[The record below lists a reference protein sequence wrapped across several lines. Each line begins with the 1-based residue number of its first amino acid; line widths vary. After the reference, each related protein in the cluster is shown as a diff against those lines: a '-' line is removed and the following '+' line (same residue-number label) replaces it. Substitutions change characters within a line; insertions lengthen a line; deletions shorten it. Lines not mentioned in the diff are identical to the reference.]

1 MTTRTSCRTQRDWV
15 SFGTL
20 ERRGKVSLSSPSF
33 QLFKPINSRKLSL
46 MKSLFSMSTDP
57 SPSFFLLK
65 SFHQKCARA
74 KDLPKIERSLTSS
87 IVELSHKD
95 LPHLRVRTHST
106 ATKFVLCF
114 AQQYACSAC
123 LTGTGGKPL
132 VTKRQNFGGKGL

>member
-20 ERRGKVSLSSPSF
+20 ERRGKVALSSPSF

-74 KDLPKIERSLTSS
+74 IKLPLGPWRDPVARNGWQFQLREPRFLVFSSAETQLVPERAQWQS
-87 IVELSHKD
+87 IHVSNG
-95 LPHLRVRTHST
+95 
-106 ATKFVLCF
+106 
-114 AQQYACSAC
+114 C
-123 LTGTGGKPL
+123 LK
-132 VTKRQNFGGKGL
+132 

>member
-1 MTTRTSCRTQRDWV
+1 MTTRTSCSTQRDWV

-74 KDLPKIERSLTSS
+74 
-87 IVELSHKD
+87 HK
-95 LPHLRVRTHST
+95 
-106 ATKFVLCF
+106 F
-114 AQQYACSAC
+114 AKTGRYASEEENGQDMCQIQAPISF
-123 LTGTGGKPL
+123 
-132 VTKRQNFGGKGL
+132 RE

>member
-20 ERRGKVSLSSPSF
+20 ERRGKVALSSPSF

-74 KDLPKIERSLTSS
+74 IEFGNVVDALVDSTGKTSVNVVRS
-87 IVELSHKD
+87 ERFASHKPQTVGFAFEDRHEVETDFPD
-95 LPHLRVRTHST
+95 LKST
-106 ATKFVLCF
+106 FDRL
-114 AQQYACSAC
+114 
-123 LTGTGGKPL
+123 
-132 VTKRQNFGGKGL
+132 KGLAFHF

>member
-33 QLFKPINSRKLSL
+33 QLFKPINPRRLSL

-74 KDLPKIERSLTSS
+74 ISLPVLTLDAYAHSSGEVMVLMTACFLLCSLTSS
-87 IVELSHKD
+87 LSSD
-95 LPHLRVRTHST
+95 CTMRFFLERYDV
-106 ATKFVLCF
+106 V
-114 AQQYACSAC
+114 
-123 LTGTGGKPL
+123 
-132 VTKRQNFGGKGL
+132 

>member
-1 MTTRTSCRTQRDWV
+1 MTTRTSCSTQRDWV

-65 SFHQKCARA
+65 SFHQKCVRA
-74 KDLPKIERSLTSS
+74 N
-87 IVELSHKD
+87 
-95 LPHLRVRTHST
+95 
-106 ATKFVLCF
+106 LC
-114 AQQYACSAC
+114 
-123 LTGTGGKPL
+123 
-132 VTKRQNFGGKGL
+132 VKRQKTSERKAVHEKSRNMEKGNR

>member
-74 KDLPKIERSLTSS
+74 ILLPNGALMLTIVMKQYHSLFRFQTSLVSDTHRRSTFLTCHSERSLLSCSS
-87 IVELSHKD
+87 RRGQGRRGNKARR
-95 LPHLRVRTHST
+95 LRLDV
-106 ATKFVLCF
+106 
-114 AQQYACSAC
+114 
-123 LTGTGGKPL
+123 
-132 VTKRQNFGGKGL
+132 

>member
-1 MTTRTSCRTQRDWV
+1 MTTRTSCRTPRDWL

-20 ERRGKVSLSSPSF
+20 ERRGKLSLSSPSF

-74 KDLPKIERSLTSS
+74 KDLP
-87 IVELSHKD
+87 
-95 LPHLRVRTHST
+95 HLRVRTHST